1 MQNDGRRT
9 GIEGQ
14 AGGGKPK
21 AAGGQDAADKK
32 PREKKPGKSPDTAAQ
47 PPKAEKAQKAEKAEK
62 PVAAE
67 APAQKPE
74 GEKAPAKGKEQ
85 PKRVQVK
92 APEGPVFQLPPN
104 YVPRLKARYEKEL
117 IPQIMKEFSFKNVM
131 EVPSVR
137 KVIINIGMGEALE
150 NAKAMENAV
159 RDVATITGQQPVVT
173 KAKKSIANFKIR
185 KGQSIG
191 VMVTLRGPRMYE
203 FLDRFINV
211 TIPRIRDF
219 RGMPNRGFDG
229 RGNYT
234 VGLREQSV
242 FPEIDFNSID
252 KIRGMQITIV
262 TSAKND
268 QVARRLLALM
278 GWAFSKEGR
287 PKDAAA

>member
-1 MQNDGRRT
+1 MQNDPRRT
-9 GIEGQ
+9 GVESQ
-14 AGGGKPK
+14 AG
-21 AAGGQDAADKK
+21 ADKK
-32 PREKKPGKSPDTAAQ
+32 PKAEGQEPAAEKKSREKKPAKAPEVAAQ
-47 PPKAEKAQKAEKAEK
+47 PPKAET
-62 PVAAE
+62 PVAE
-67 APAQKPE
+67 APAKKPE
-74 GEKAPAKGKEQ
+74 GEKASGKEKEQ
-85 PKRVQVK
+85 PKKHAAK

-104 YVPRLKARYEKEL
+104 YVPRLRERYAKEIVPAL
-117 IPQIMKEFSFKNVM
+117 MKEFSFKNIM

-150 NAKAMENAV
+150 NPKALENAA
-159 RDVATITGQQPVVT
+159 RDLGAIAGQHPVITR
-173 KAKKSIANFKIR
+173 AKKSIANFKVR
-185 KGQSIG
+185 QGSGIG
-191 VMVTLRGPRMYE
+191 VMVTLRGSRMYE
-203 FLDRFINV
+203 FLDRLINV

-234 VGLREQSV
+234 IGLREQSV

-262 TSAKND
+262 TSARDD
-268 QVARRLLALM
+268 QVARRLLVLM

>member
-9 GIEGQ
+9 AVEGQ

-21 AAGGQDAADKK
+21 AAGGQDAAEKK
-32 PREKKPGKSPDTAAQ
+32 PREKKPGKAPEVAMR
-47 PPKAEKAQKAEKAEK
+47 PPKAEKAEK
-62 PVAAE
+62 PAAAE
-67 APAQKPE
+67 ARAQKPE

-104 YVPRLKARYEKEL
+104 YVPRLKERFTKEI
-117 IPQIMKEFSFKNVM
+117 IPQLMKDFSLKNVM

-137 KVIINIGMGEALE
+137 KVVINIGMGEALE

-219 RGMPNRGFDG
+219 RGLPNRGFDG

-234 VGLREQSV
+234 IGLREQST
-242 FPEIDFNSID
+242 FPEIDFNNID

-268 QVARRLLALM
+268 QVARQLLVLM

>member
-1 MQNDGRRT
+1 MQNDARRT
-9 GIEGQ
+9 GVDGQ
-14 AGGGKPK
+14 AGAGKKPK
-21 AAGGQDAADKK
+21 AEGGQPAAEKK
-32 PREKKPGKSPDTAAQ
+32 PREKKPAKAPEAAAQ
-47 PPKAEKAQKAEKAEK
+47 PPKAEK
-62 PVAAE
+62 PAAE

-74 GEKAPAKGKEQ
+74 GEKVPAKEREQ
-85 PKRVQVK
+85 PKKAAPK

-104 YVPRLKARYEKEL
+104 YVPRLRERYMKEI
-117 IPQIMKEFSFKNVM
+117 IPELMKEFSFKNVM

-150 NAKAMENAV
+150 NPKALENAV
-159 RDVATITGQQPVVT
+159 RDLGAITGQHPVIT
-173 KAKKSIANFKIR
+173 RAKKSIANFKVR
-185 KGQSIG
+185 QGAGIG
-191 VMVTLRGPRMYE
+191 VMVTLRGARMYE
-203 FLDRFINV
+203 FLDRLINV

-234 VGLREQSV
+234 LGLREQSV

-268 QVARRLLALM
+268 QVARRLLVLM
-278 GWAFSKEGR
+278 GWAFSKESR
-287 PKDAAA
+287 PKQAAA